1 MEEIGTVISFQN
13 TPNTQEF
20 WFVLKKGT
28 NIPKG
33 AYVSCSLENKRLLAR
48 VDDIVK
54 TNRYFMQAEAVDS
67 YEEPLDTH
75 FPTDLWEYTV
85 AYATCLGIVDDNKR
99 IFRPFSPASPGS
111 PVFLARKEDLQ
122 ALFKLDENGLY
133 LGKFL
138 GLDVDVKINL
148 SKLFQKHLAILSIT
162 GAGKSHTTCVLI
174 EELLKRELE
183 QGQVSAIVVDVHGE
197 YLSFMYDENFSG
209 KTFVYY
215 GKDIRI
221 GLPSLSSHY
230 LSLFLP
236 NLTFAQKRELK
247 KAISDLKKKQ
257 EIFGMKELMQEIENS
272 ESIKP
277 STKEALL
284 ANLEQLRNLGLFGYY
299 DNPNPKN
306 LALQGKLSILDLS
319 DLIDNT
325 KRQMILAYFANE
337 LFNLRRQ
344 KKVPPFI
351 LFIEEAHNFAPE
363 KASKEE
369 AISSFIIKK
378 IAREGRKFNSSL
390 CLISQRPVNLSTTA
404 LSQCN
409 TQIYLRIVNPY
420 DIDHIAKSS
429 EGLTSD
435 LKKMLPSLQV
445 GEAIIVGEATT
456 YPLLVK
462 IRDKE
467 VKLVEKHKSM
477 EEEAIEYANAT
488 DQMKDDVKAFMEN

>member
-1 MEEIGTVISFQN
+1 MEELGTVISFQN

-20 WFVLKKGT
+20 WFVLKKGV

-33 AYVSCSLENKRLLAR
+33 TYVSCSIENKRLLAR

-54 TNRYFMQAEAVDS
+54 TNRYFMQAEAIDS
-67 YEEPLDTH
+67 YEEPLNVH
-75 FPTDLWEYTV
+75 FPTDLWEYTI
-85 AYATCLGIVDDNKR
+85 AYATCLGIVDDNR
-99 IFRPFSPASPGS
+99 RLYRTFCPASPGS
-111 PVFLARKEDLQ
+111 SVFLAKKEDLQ
-122 ALFKLDENGLY
+122 TLFKLDEKGLY

-148 SKLFQKHLAILSIT
+148 SRLFQKHLAILSIT

-183 QGQVSAIVVDVHGE
+183 QGQVSVIVVDVHGE
-197 YLSFMYDENFSG
+197 YSSFMYDENFSH
-209 KTFVYY
+209 KTLVYY

-236 NLTFAQKRELK
+236 NLSFVQRRELK
-247 KAISDLKKKQ
+247 KVILDLKKKQ
-257 EIFGMKELMQEIENS
+257 EVFGMKELMQEIETN

-277 STKEALL
+277 STKDALL
-284 ANLEQLRNLGLFGYY
+284 ANLEQLDNMRLFGYY

-306 LALQGKLSILDLS
+306 LAIQGKLTILDLS

-337 LFNLRRQ
+337 LFDLRRQ
-344 KKVPPFI
+344 RKVPPFI

-363 KASKEE
+363 KASKEN
-369 AISSFIIKK
+369 AISSYIIKK

-429 EGLTSD
+429 EGLTSE

-445 GEAIIVGEATT
+445 GEAIIVGEATS

-462 IRDKE
+462 IRDKQ
-467 VKLVEKHKSM
+467 VKMVEKHKSI
-477 EEEAIEYANAT
+477 EEEAVEFASINKKIKEDA
-488 DQMKDDVKAFMEN
+488 KAFM